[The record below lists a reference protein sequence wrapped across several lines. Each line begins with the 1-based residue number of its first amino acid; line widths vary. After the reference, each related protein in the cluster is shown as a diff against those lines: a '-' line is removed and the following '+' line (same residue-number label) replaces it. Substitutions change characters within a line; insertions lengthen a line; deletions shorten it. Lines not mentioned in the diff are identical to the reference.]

1 MCGGDGCYDILI
13 LVKTE
18 SPDICTSYEKE
29 SICLVEY
36 HDAVSRR
43 PGLGRSVGYGLL
55 ENLSYQQHRGAGEY
69 ARGLSAVDADE
80 YRGGHAENMGLPLI
94 LQGVW
99 KSSLTSSEVPSS
111 AAGGPSFAKASADKK
126 NSAAPVL

>member
-1 MCGGDGCYDILI
+1 MLFLGGPALADPLDTVYW
-13 LVKTE
+13 KTFHI
-18 SPDICTSYEKE
+18 S
-29 SICLVEY
+29 SIGVRENMHAGYRQSMLTNT
-36 HDAVSRR
+36 
-43 PGLGRSVGYGLL
+43 VG
-55 ENLSYQQHRGAGEY
+55 
-69 ARGLSAVDADE
+69 VMP
-80 YRGGHAENMGLPLI
+80 ENMGLPLI